1 MKEIWPKHSYVIITG
16 GAGYIGSHTAVEL
29 WDAGY
34 TPIIVDNFSNTTI
47 DNIKGIEAIINQKV
61 KHFEVDCTDIDAL
74 REVFKSVQTHIGH
87 DSIVGAIHFAAF
99 KSVGDSVLNPEKYY
113 KNNIGSLE
121 SLIEVMSALDINNL
135 IFSSS
140 CSVYGNSDIL
150 PVTEETPFKPAESP
164 YGKTKQ
170 MCEKILSESKINSVS
185 LRYFNPIGSH
195 ESSLIGDR
203 STDKRAAIVPVL
215 CKSIIDNTQMLV
227 HGDDYKT
234 KDGTCIRDYIHV
246 VDLAKSHV
254 SSLDHL
260 IEHEGKYVYNVGTG
274 NGVSV
279 LEAIKSFEKTN
290 DLKINYKIGPR
301 RDGDVIEIYAD
312 CSKINKELKWSAEKT
327 LKHCMKDSW
336 NWELNK
342 VQSSI
347 DKLTGKIQ
355 NN

>member
-47 DNIKGIEAIINQKV
+47 DNIKGIEEIIGQEV
-61 KHFEVDCTDIDAL
+61 KYFEADCTDVDEL
-74 REVFKSVQTHIGH
+74 NEVFKSVQTLGGH
-87 DSIVGAIHFAAF
+87 DSIVGVIHFAAF
-99 KSVGDSVLNPEKYY
+99 KSVGDSVLNPEKYH

-121 SLIEVMSALDINNL
+121 TLIGVMYNLNVNNL

-164 YGKTKQ
+164 YAETKQ
-170 MCEKILSESKINSVS
+170 LCEEIVAISKLNSVS

-203 STDKRAAIVPVL
+203 SIDKPAAIVPVL
-215 CKSIIDNTQMLV
+215 CKSVIDNTEMLV
-227 HGDDYKT
+227 HGDNYDT

-254 SSLDHL
+254 SSLDYL
-260 IEHEGKYVYNVGTG
+260 IGSEGKHVYNVGTG

-279 LEAIKSFEKTN
+279 FEAIESFEESN
-290 DLKINYKIGPR
+290 NLKVNYKIGPR
-301 RDGDVIEIYAD
+301 RAGDIIEIYAD
-312 CSKINKELKWSAEKT
+312 CSKINNELKWSTEKT

-342 VQSSI
+342 IQNSI
-347 DKLTGKIQ
+347 NKLTSNQ
-355 NN
+355 S